1 MYDGGDVTPPAFPE
15 TMRVAVLSTAHL
27 THLDHDILESIHDG
41 LRDPDDPIY
50 MLDDTDG
57 VYWIYCAFGP
67 EAEIPNIRGFGFS
80 PAFDNILRKA
90 WHEGFTYVR
99 FDSDGP
105 IAATFPTF
113 EWAAPRQ
120 GVINA
125 LAAVFGDY
133 VAVLGDTSVRSGATL
148 MAFRDL
154 ALSTRATQDEIVAAS
169 SQAGSALLLRHT
181 YQYQVARGSSNADE
195 VLCWSIRRGHFADP
209 RAGHPAW
216 CRAHLIPRHG
226 LHRHLSAELVCT

>member
-41 LRDPDDPIY
+41 LRDPENPIL
-50 MLDDTDG
+50 MLADING
-57 VYWIYCAFGP
+57 GYWIYCAFGP
-67 EAEIPNIRGFGFS
+67 ENEIPNIRGFGFS

-105 IAATFPTF
+105 IAAAFPTF
-113 EWAAPRQ
+113 EWAAPRN

-133 VAVLGDTSVRSGATL
+133 VSMLGDTSVRSGATL

-154 ALSTRATQDEIVAAS
+154 ALSTRATQDEIIAAS
-169 SQAGSALLLRHT
+169 TQAGSALLRRHT
-181 YQYQVARGSSNADE
+181 YQYQVARGLR
-195 VLCWSIRRGHFADP
+195 V
-209 RAGHPAW
+209 
-216 CRAHLIPRHG
+216 
-226 LHRHLSAELVCT
+226 